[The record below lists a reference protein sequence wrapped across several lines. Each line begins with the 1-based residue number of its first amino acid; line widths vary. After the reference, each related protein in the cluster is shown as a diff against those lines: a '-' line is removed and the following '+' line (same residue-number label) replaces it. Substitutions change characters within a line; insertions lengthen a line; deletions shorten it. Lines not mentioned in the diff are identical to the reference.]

1 MEEGKRNQ
9 LEARLKEM
17 LENLDRAEA
26 KKKQLINQS
35 RRGNVILRRKAEK
48 DKRFCI

>member
-26 KKKQLINQS
+26 KQKQPTTQS
-35 RRGNVILRRKAEK
+35 NTGNVIRRRKGEK